1 MILISKQHLWLK
13 YTNRTRPQRWL
24 LHFYLNFERA
34 FVSKS
39 DFTQNKYNCILISQ
53 YNCFWLITLV
63 TTNWI
68 KNKKYNKKRQWV
80 NVWIEM
86 RLCFLRFLMCKT
98 VPNLAHDE
106 VIIQLHR
113 NSSLSHGLKAHT
125 VTARQWRVKK
135 FSIWGRTKFTA
146 KIWTLSEA
154 SDIFG
159 LNVLIVIFS
168 DSALW
173 KHIIANEKGLD
184 LYVATFHISWGS
196 FRDSVS
202 SNAEWQLRP

>member
-13 YTNRTRPQRWL
+13 YTNRIRPQKWL
-24 LHFYLNFERA
+24 LYFYLNFEWA

-39 DFTQNKYNCILISQ
+39 DFTQNAIAYWSV
-53 YNCFWLITLV
+53 ITTAFGFYLLGLK
-63 TTNWI
+63 T
-68 KNKKYNKKRQWV
+68 KKYNKKWQWV
-80 NVWIEM
+80 NVWIKM
-86 RLCFLRFLMCKT
+86 RLCCLRFPKCKT
-98 VPNLAHDE
+98 VPNLAFNAA
-106 VIIQLHR
+106 IIQLHR

-159 LNVLIVIFS
+159 LNVLVVIFS
-168 DSALW
+168 HSALW
-173 KHIIANEKGLD
+173 KNIIANEKGLD

-202 SNAEWQLRP
+202 SNAEWQLHP

>member
-1 MILISKQHLWLK
+1 
-13 YTNRTRPQRWL
+13 
-24 LHFYLNFERA
+24 
-34 FVSKS
+34 
-39 DFTQNKYNCILISQ
+39 
-53 YNCFWLITLV
+53 
-63 TTNWI
+63 
-68 KNKKYNKKRQWV
+68 
-80 NVWIEM
+80 M

-98 VPNLAHDE
+98 VPNLAHNE

-202 SNAEWQLRP
+202 SNAEWQLRPYFKKNKIAATGWQAWMKNSQTATRNWEQMVSLLGLTPELLID